1 MTQEEKEGELETTI
15 DLYKKTEVAAN
26 EAVIYQYS
34 GTEPIQLT
42 IPLPSTLSST
52 KEASNGI
59 VGMLYAQA
67 VKAGVARST
76 GEAFEAVSGTPT
88 IAAQTGVIDPATFK
102 AEVADVETDMTLVI
116 TGLKPMKTATVGDVN
131 GDGEVNTSDVV
142 AVYNFIIDGT
152 GVTKEAADVNG
163 DGDVNSTDVVAIY
176 NLIISGNI
184 SGESAGSKSFYPMA
198 DGDDTEVTVLVGS
211 TDNLAEIP
219 VTVYLTNPTVDIT
232 AVEANLEA
240 PVNVDKFVYD
250 DEEEDYK
257 TADTDRWGKKH
268 TVKYAAGT
276 AAHGANVFFISIT
289 NPDNKAFKEK
299 EGAVV
304 TVYFDGS
311 ELADGD
317 YVVKMT
323 SSLAVGT
330 DAKSYK
336 AADMD
341 AKFSIKDGK
350 VTAVAALTAEA
361 VAAGKAIYT
370 VDGKKVAAPAK
381 GHIYVV
387 DGKAVKF

>member
-1 MTQEEKEGELETTI
+1 M
-15 DLYKKTEVAAN
+15 KKIFTLCLVAVAAMFAGN
-26 EAVIYQYS
+26 AF
-34 GTEPIQLT
+34 
-42 IPLPSTLSST
+42 
-52 KEASNGI
+52 
-59 VGMLYAQA
+59 AQ
-67 VKAGVARST
+67 
-76 GEAFEAVSGTPT
+76 
-88 IAAQTGVIDPATFK
+88 
-102 AEVADVETDMTLVI
+102 
-116 TGLKPMKTATVGDVN
+116 
-131 GDGEVNTSDVV
+131 
-142 AVYNFIIDGT
+142 
-152 GVTKEAADVNG
+152 
-163 DGDVNSTDVVAIY
+163 
-176 NLIISGNI
+176 
-184 SGESAGSKSFYPMA
+184 
-198 DGDDTEVTVLVGS
+198 DDTEVTVLVGS

-240 PVNVDKFVYD
+240 PVNVSKFVYD

-257 TADTDRWGKKH
+257 TADTNRWGKKH

-336 AADMD
+336 AADM
-341 AKFSIKDGK
+341 
-350 VTAVAALTAEA
+350 
-361 VAAGKAIYT
+361 
-370 VDGKKVAAPAK
+370 
-381 GHIYVV
+381 
-387 DGKAVKF
+387 

>member
-1 MTQEEKEGELETTI
+1 M
-15 DLYKKTEVAAN
+15 KKIFTLCLVAVAAMFAGN
-26 EAVIYQYS
+26 AF
-34 GTEPIQLT
+34 
-42 IPLPSTLSST
+42 
-52 KEASNGI
+52 
-59 VGMLYAQA
+59 AQ
-67 VKAGVARST
+67 
-76 GEAFEAVSGTPT
+76 
-88 IAAQTGVIDPATFK
+88 
-102 AEVADVETDMTLVI
+102 
-116 TGLKPMKTATVGDVN
+116 
-131 GDGEVNTSDVV
+131 
-142 AVYNFIIDGT
+142 
-152 GVTKEAADVNG
+152 
-163 DGDVNSTDVVAIY
+163 
-176 NLIISGNI
+176 
-184 SGESAGSKSFYPMA
+184 
-198 DGDDTEVTVLVGS
+198 DDTEVTVLVGS

-240 PVNVDKFVYD
+240 PVNVSKFVYD

-361 VAAGKAIYT
+361 VAAGKAVYT

-381 GHIYVV
+381 GQIYVV